1 LHPRHDGRRGAQ
13 EKRRM
18 PAPLILRLSK
28 AACVAAIALFA
39 SLVVFGNVTDYGTNW
54 AFVQHVLAMDTIF
67 PDSTIRWSAVTDPA
81 LQQAAYVAIIAAEA
95 MTALLCWI
103 GVIRLLAARSAP
115 APAFAAA
122 KGFAIAGLTL
132 GFLLWQVGFMSI
144 GGEWFAMWQSQQ
156 WNGIQSA
163 FRFHITIIAVLV
175 YVVLP
180 EPA

>member
-1 LHPRHDGRRGAQ
+1 
-13 EKRRM
+13 M

-67 PDSTIRWSAVTDPA
+67 PDSTIRWRAVTDPA